1 LFQLSIQYLNPNF
14 LYPVYNL
21 TFYET
26 FQQIKKILFLWTRA
40 IRIKFLLASIIAVT
54 NGIAISYWK
63 TGELD
68 FVYAL
73 LTYFGII
80 CLHISVDLLNDYWDF
95 KRGID
100 TNTKRTKYSGGTGV
114 IPENLINSKLIYC
127 AGVIFLILG
136 GLIGLYFV
144 TIKGTIILILLIF
157 AIISIYFYSTNI
169 VNAGLGEL
177 FVAIKG
183 SMIVLG
189 SYYIQSD
196 QIDLTSIYVGIIIGL
211 LSAVVL
217 LVTSF
222 PDYEA
227 DKKSGRR
234 TLVIVMGKENSI
246 KLFITIATIT
256 YAMIIGGSIF
266 NIMTTFST
274 IALLSLP
281 FAFKAVLKL
290 RRFNETSE
298 LVSSMA
304 NTIIYS
310 RICGIL
316 LAISFII

>member
-1 LFQLSIQYLNPNF
+1 MI
-14 LYPVYNL
+14 
-21 TFYET
+21 FYEP
-26 FQQIKKILFLWTRA
+26 FQKIKKIVSLWSRA
-40 IRIKFLLASIIAVT
+40 IRIKFLLASVIAVT

-63 TGELD
+63 TGYID
-68 FVYAL
+68 FGYAL
-73 LTYFGII
+73 LTFFGVL
-80 CLHISVDLLNDYWDF
+80 CLHISVDLLNDYSDF

-114 IPENLINSKLIYC
+114 IPENLIDSRLIYC
-127 AGVIFLILG
+127 AGIIFLIMG
-136 GLIGLYFV
+136 GLTGFYFV
-144 TIKGTIILILLIF
+144 TTKGIIILILLSF

-183 SMIVLG
+183 CMIVLG

-196 QIDLTSIYVGIIIGL
+196 TIELTSVYVGVIIGL
-211 LSAVVL
+211 LSALVL

-222 PDYEA
+222 PDYEP

-234 TLVIVMGKENSI
+234 TLVIVIGKQNSV
-246 KLFITIATIT
+246 KLFIMIIGIT

-266 NIMTTFST
+266 KVLPIFST
-274 IALLSLP
+274 IAFLSIP
-281 FAFKAVLKL
+281 FAVKAVHKL
-290 RRFNETSE
+290 RRFNDSGE

-304 NTIIYS
+304 NSIIYS

-316 LAISFII
+316 LAISFVI

>member
-1 LFQLSIQYLNPNF
+1 
-14 LYPVYNL
+14 
-21 TFYET
+21 
-26 FQQIKKILFLWTRA
+26 
-40 IRIKFLLASIIAVT
+40 LLASIIAVT

-68 FVYAL
+68 FGYAI

-114 IPENLINSKLIYC
+114 IPDNLINSKLIYC

-144 TIKGTIILILLIF
+144 TIKGIIILILLIF

-246 KLFITIATIT
+246 KLFITIVTIT

-266 NIMTTFST
+266 NVMTIFST

-281 FAFKAVLKL
+281 FAFKAALKL

>member
-1 LFQLSIQYLNPNF
+1 M
-14 LYPVYNL
+14 

-26 FQQIKKILFLWTRA
+26 FQQIKKILFLWSRA

-68 FVYAL
+68 FGYAI

-114 IPENLINSKLIYC
+114 IPDNLINSKLIYC

-144 TIKGTIILILLIF
+144 TIKGIIILILLIF

-196 QIDLTSIYVGIIIGL
+196 QIDLTSIYVGVIIGL

-246 KLFITIATIT
+246 KLFITIVTIT

-266 NIMTTFST
+266 NVMTIFST

-281 FAFKAVLKL
+281 FAFKAALKL

>member
-1 LFQLSIQYLNPNF
+1 
-14 LYPVYNL
+14 L
-21 TFYET
+21 TFYEA

-144 TIKGTIILILLIF
+144 TIKGIIILILLIF

-246 KLFITIATIT
+246 KLFITIVTIT
-256 YAMIIGGSIF
+256 YSMIIGGSIF
-266 NIMTTFST
+266 NVLTIFST

-281 FAFKAVLKL
+281 FAFKAALKL

-310 RICGIL
+310 RICGVL

>member
-1 LFQLSIQYLNPNF
+1 
-14 LYPVYNL
+14 L

-26 FQQIKKILFLWTRA
+26 FQQIKKILLLWTRA
-40 IRIKFLLASIIAVT
+40 VRIKFLLASIIAVT

-68 FVYAL
+68 FGYAI

-136 GLIGLYFV
+136 GLTGLYFV
-144 TIKGTIILILLIF
+144 TIKGIIILILLIF

-246 KLFITIATIT
+246 KLYITIVTIT

-266 NIMTTFST
+266 NVMTIFST

-281 FAFKAVLKL
+281 FAFKAALKL

>member
-1 LFQLSIQYLNPNF
+1 M
-14 LYPVYNL
+14 
-21 TFYET
+21 TFYEP
-26 FQQIKKILFLWTRA
+26 FQKIKKTVFLWSRA
-40 IRIKFLLASIIAVT
+40 IRIKFLLASVIAVT

-63 TGELD
+63 TGYVD
-68 FVYAL
+68 FGYAL
-73 LTYFGII
+73 LTFFGIL
-80 CLHISVDLLNDYWDF
+80 CLHISVDLLNDYSDF

-114 IPENLINSKLIYC
+114 IPENLIDSRLIYC
-127 AGVIFLILG
+127 AGIIFLIMG
-136 GLIGLYFV
+136 GLTGFYFV
-144 TIKGTIILILLIF
+144 TTKGIIILILLIF

-183 SMIVLG
+183 CMIVLG

-196 QIDLTSIYVGIIIGL
+196 TIELTSVYVGVIIGI
-211 LSAVVL
+211 LSALVL

-234 TLVIVMGKENSI
+234 TLIIVIGKENSV
-246 KLFITIATIT
+246 KLFIIIIGII

-266 NIMTTFST
+266 KVLPIFST
-274 IALLSLP
+274 IALLSIP
-281 FAFKAVLKL
+281 FAIKAVHKL
-290 RRFNETSE
+290 RRFNDSGE

-304 NTIIYS
+304 NSIIYS
-310 RICGIL
+310 RVCGIL
-316 LAISFII
+316 LAISFFI

>member
-1 LFQLSIQYLNPNF
+1 
-14 LYPVYNL
+14 L

-26 FQQIKKILFLWTRA
+26 FQQIKKILFLWSRA

-68 FVYAL
+68 FGYAI

-114 IPENLINSKLIYC
+114 IPDNLINSKLIYC

-144 TIKGTIILILLIF
+144 TIKGIIILILLIF

-196 QIDLTSIYVGIIIGL
+196 QIDLTSIYVGVIIGL

-246 KLFITIATIT
+246 KLYITIVTIT

-266 NIMTTFST
+266 NVMTIFST

-281 FAFKAVLKL
+281 FAFKAALKL

>member
-1 LFQLSIQYLNPNF
+1 M
-14 LYPVYNL
+14 
-21 TFYET
+21 YET
-26 FQQIKKILFLWTRA
+26 FQQIKKIFFLWTRA

-54 NGIAISYWK
+54 NGIAIGYWK

-68 FVYAL
+68 FGYAI

-114 IPENLINSKLIYC
+114 IPENLINSKLIYF

-144 TIKGTIILILLIF
+144 TIKGIIILILLTF

-246 KLFITIATIT
+246 KLFITIVTIT

-266 NIMTTFST
+266 NIMSIFST

>member
-1 LFQLSIQYLNPNF
+1 M
-14 LYPVYNL
+14 

-144 TIKGTIILILLIF
+144 TIKGPIILILLIF

-222 PDYEA
+222 PDYGA

-246 KLFITIATIT
+246 KLFITIVTIT

-274 IALLSLP
+274 IALLSIP

-310 RICGIL
+310 RICGVL

>member
-1 LFQLSIQYLNPNF
+1 
-14 LYPVYNL
+14 L
-21 TFYET
+21 TFYEP
-26 FQQIKKILFLWTRA
+26 FQKIKKIVFLWSRA
-40 IRIKFLLASIIAVT
+40 IRIKFLLASVIAVT

-63 TGELD
+63 SGYID
-68 FVYAL
+68 FGYAL
-73 LTYFGII
+73 LTFFGIL
-80 CLHISVDLLNDYWDF
+80 CLHISVDLLNDYSDF

-114 IPENLINSKLIYC
+114 IPENLIDSRLIYC
-127 AGVIFLILG
+127 AGIIFLIMG
-136 GLIGLYFV
+136 GLTGFYFV
-144 TIKGTIILILLIF
+144 TTKGIIILILLIF

-183 SMIVLG
+183 CMIVLG

-196 QIDLTSIYVGIIIGL
+196 SIELTSVYVGVIIGL
-211 LSAVVL
+211 LSALVL

-234 TLVIVMGKENSI
+234 TLIIVLGKENSVRI
-246 KLFITIATIT
+246 FIMIIVTT

-266 NIMTTFST
+266 KVLPIFST
-274 IALLSLP
+274 IALLSIP
-281 FAFKAVLKL
+281 FAIKAVRKL
-290 RRFNETSE
+290 RRFNDSDE

-304 NTIIYS
+304 NSIIYS
-310 RICGIL
+310 RVCGIL

>member
-1 LFQLSIQYLNPNF
+1 MSCYEKLQKIKSI
-14 LYPVYNL
+14 V
-21 TFYET
+21 
-26 FQQIKKILFLWTRA
+26 FLWFRA
-40 IRIKFLLASIIAVT
+40 IRIKFILASIIAVS

-63 TGELD
+63 TGVVD
-68 FVYAL
+68 PGYAL
-73 LTYFGII
+73 LTYFGIM
-80 CLHISVDLLNDYWDF
+80 CLHISVDLLNDYSDF

-100 TNTKRTKYSGGTGV
+100 TNTKRTRYSGGTSV
-114 IPENLINSKLIYC
+114 IPENLISPRLIYC
-127 AGVIFLILG
+127 VGVVFLILG
-136 GLIGLYFV
+136 GLTGLYFV
-144 TIKGTIILILLIF
+144 TIKGIVILILLSF

-183 SMIVLG
+183 CMIVMG

-196 QIDLTSIYVGIIIGL
+196 TIDLTSVFVGIIIGL

-234 TLVIVMGKENSI
+234 TLVILSGKQNSVKI
-246 KLFITIATIT
+246 FAGLIIVTCG
-256 YAMIIGGSIF
+256 MIIGGAIF
-266 NIMTTFST
+266 NVIPLFST
-274 IALLSLP
+274 IGLLSIP
-281 FAFKAVLKL
+281 FAVKAIYKLK
-290 RRFNETSE
+290 RFNDTSQ

-304 NTIIYS
+304 NSIIYS
-310 RICGIL
+310 RICGLL

>member
-1 LFQLSIQYLNPNF
+1 
-14 LYPVYNL
+14 L

-26 FQQIKKILFLWTRA
+26 FQQIKKILFLWSRA

-68 FVYAL
+68 FGYAI

-114 IPENLINSKLIYC
+114 IPDNLINSKLIYC

-144 TIKGTIILILLIF
+144 TIKGIIILILLIF

-196 QIDLTSIYVGIIIGL
+196 QIDLTSIYVGVIIGL

-246 KLFITIATIT
+246 KLFITIVTIT

-266 NIMTTFST
+266 NVMTIFST

-281 FAFKAVLKL
+281 FAFKAALKL

-310 RICGIL
+310 RICGVL

>member
-1 LFQLSIQYLNPNF
+1 MI
-14 LYPVYNL
+14 
-21 TFYET
+21 FYEP
-26 FQQIKKILFLWTRA
+26 FQKIKKIVSLWSRA
-40 IRIKFLLASIIAVT
+40 IRIKFLLASVIAVT

-63 TGELD
+63 TGYID
-68 FVYAL
+68 FGYAL
-73 LTYFGII
+73 LTFFGVL
-80 CLHISVDLLNDYWDF
+80 CLHISVDLLNDYSDF

-114 IPENLINSKLIYC
+114 IPENLIDSRLIYC
-127 AGVIFLILG
+127 AGIIFLIMG
-136 GLIGLYFV
+136 GLTGFYFV
-144 TIKGTIILILLIF
+144 TTKGIIILILLIF

-183 SMIVLG
+183 CMVVLG

-196 QIDLTSIYVGIIIGL
+196 TIELTSVYVGVIIGL
-211 LSAVVL
+211 LSALVL

-234 TLVIVMGKENSI
+234 TLIIVIGKENSV
-246 KLFITIATIT
+246 KLFILIIGIT

-266 NIMTTFST
+266 KVLPIFST
-274 IALLSLP
+274 IALLSIP
-281 FAFKAVLKL
+281 FAVKAVHKL
-290 RRFNETSE
+290 RRFNDSGE
-298 LVSSMA
+298 LISSMA
-304 NTIIYS
+304 NSIIYS
-310 RICGIL
+310 RVCGIL